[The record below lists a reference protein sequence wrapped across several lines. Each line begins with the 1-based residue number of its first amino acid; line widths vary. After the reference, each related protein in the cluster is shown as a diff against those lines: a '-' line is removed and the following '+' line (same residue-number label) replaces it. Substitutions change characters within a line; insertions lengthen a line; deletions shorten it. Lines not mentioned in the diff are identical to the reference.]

1 MELLSFLLLS
11 FLHDAQ
17 GDQNYEKS
25 KTIHLIQPFLIANH
39 QNRIPISRC
48 TQHGKSSEIFKA
60 LIFCRSWYIFGTFY
74 ILNWPKLVQIEKLY
88 FPDIIFSQSFW
99 LFLREREEGSGRIW
113 SDWKVVSRDFQ
124 GTCVRNYPQTWTKTP
139 ITAFFIISTGCVP
152 KGLSLWHA
160 MQSLN
165 IGFTN
170 RLVGAKDF

>member
-60 LIFCRSWYIFGTFY
+60 LIFLQNLGHFWYFLY
-74 ILNWPKLVQIEKLY
+74 PKLTQISPNWKVILSSCTPKSE
-88 FPDIIFSQSFW
+88 IFSQSFW

-139 ITAFFIISTGCVP
+139 ITAFSIISTGCSQ
-152 KGLSLWHA
+152 GT
-160 MQSLN
+160 
-165 IGFTN
+165 FT
-170 RLVGAKDF
+170 LAVVGTYYAKFKYWLY

>member
-1 MELLSFLLLS
+1 MLKEIKIMRRARPSISSNHFLL
-11 FLHDAQ
+11 
-17 GDQNYEKS
+17 
-25 KTIHLIQPFLIANH
+25 
-39 QNRIPISRC
+39 PIIKIEFPSRC

-60 LIFCRSWYIFGTFY
+60 LIFCRSWDIFGTFY
-74 ILNWPKLVQIEKLY
+74 ILNWPKIVQIEKLY
-88 FPDIIFSQSFW
+88 FPTELQKSEIFSQSFW